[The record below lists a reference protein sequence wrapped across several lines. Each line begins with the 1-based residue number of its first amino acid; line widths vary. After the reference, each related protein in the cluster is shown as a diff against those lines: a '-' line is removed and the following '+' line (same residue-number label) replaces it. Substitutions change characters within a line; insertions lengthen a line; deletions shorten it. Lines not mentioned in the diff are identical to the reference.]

1 MPPNSEVR
9 SHNNNRCNSDRGR
22 LPRDPTVRAG
32 RSGNRH
38 PPASL
43 AEVAGALTFGIG
55 LVFLVVGRSE
65 LFSENFFDPV
75 ATAVDRSG
83 TWLLRPILRLW
94 TVTFVRRDQVAVFAS
109 AFTGGA
115 LVTLLSYLLVAVD
128 GIGNRITLAYAV
140 GFLLALGPFDHVV
153 VTVLHV
159 VFGILYGTP
168 IGVVAL
174 AETGAVITAGNLVG
188 GLGLVTLTHVAQ
200 VKGAQKSGR

>member
-94 TVTFVRRDQVAVFAS
+94 TVTFVRRDQVAV
-109 AFTGGA
+109 
-115 LVTLLSYLLVAVD
+115 D

-159 VFGILYGTP
+159 VFGILYGAP

>member
-1 MPPNSEVR
+1 
-9 SHNNNRCNSDRGR
+9 
-22 LPRDPTVRAG
+22 
-32 RSGNRH
+32 
-38 PPASL
+38 
-43 AEVAGALTFGIG
+43 
-55 LVFLVVGRSE
+55 
-65 LFSENFFDPV
+65 
-75 ATAVDRSG
+75 
-83 TWLLRPILRLW
+83 
-94 TVTFVRRDQVAVFAS
+94 VTFVRRDQVAVFAS

-159 VFGILYGTP
+159 VFGILYGAP

-188 GLGLVTLTHVAQ
+188 GLGLVTFTHVAQ